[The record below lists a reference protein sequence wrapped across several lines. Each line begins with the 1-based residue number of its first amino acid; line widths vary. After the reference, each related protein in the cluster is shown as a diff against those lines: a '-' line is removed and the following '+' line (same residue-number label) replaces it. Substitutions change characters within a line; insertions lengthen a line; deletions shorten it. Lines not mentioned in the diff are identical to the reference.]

1 MYIENFNN
9 SSSYRDSFSIH
20 ASPKTIPAKCH
31 QQATPSQFTNLTLG
45 FQFRY
50 ISIEDYRHR
59 SCRGFWLL
67 VPWRRWKQHQDRRV
81 RSLLPNSLHESL
93 SCTVNKYI
101 ADSDLSPDRHSR
113 SKPFTKWMKR
123 LANLKSPSGPT
134 RISSKRDQTSFN
146 TKNEKANAAKNN
158 PYPISAKPAVD
169 PSAATTG
176 NGRLSFYTPP
186 SRRSGSYNSLS
197 PSKTSLPASQDG
209 QQAPTIGQKSVAP
222 TVSTNP
228 DTLNSDGANSKAGTI
243 ATAGGALSTS
253 MDGGDGSTF
262 TSPAPS
268 LRSLTTTL
276 TTVQSAAP
284 SNLLA
289 APHQASTA
297 PLAVPNSNHSHH
309 NSGTQFTHQFPSTPV
324 SAASAI
330 PSHVAGPQ
338 TGGGHPATYNTA
350 TANNVLTDNASILTL
365 ASSSKR
371 RRRNSLDTNAS
382 VRALAPSS
390 LFGGSR
396 ESLPLSVLSANVN
409 DQSSITGQHG
419 GRTVS
424 IGLPRDERASVY
436 SSSGI
441 VPAAER
447 SSYYASKKNNP
458 GEDGAS
464 IRSGLI
470 GHGRADSITRSI
482 GGGGLGGGAGDSPL
496 ASPREPSLQ
505 QQQQQQPHNPSRR
518 HSEWGEVNEYDDR
531 DEVERGTK

>member
-1 MYIENFNN
+1 
-9 SSSYRDSFSIH
+9 
-20 ASPKTIPAKCH
+20 
-31 QQATPSQFTNLTLG
+31 
-45 FQFRY
+45 
-50 ISIEDYRHR
+50 
-59 SCRGFWLL
+59 
-67 VPWRRWKQHQDRRV
+67 
-81 RSLLPNSLHESL
+81 
-93 SCTVNKYI
+93 
-101 ADSDLSPDRHSR
+101 
-113 SKPFTKWMKR
+113 MKR
-123 LANLKSPSGPT
+123 LASLKNPSGPT
-134 RISSKRDQTSFN
+134 RNGTKRDQISSH
-146 TKNEKANAAKNN
+146 TKNEKPSVIKNN
-158 PYPISAKPAVD
+158 PYPISGKSALE
-169 PSAATTG
+169 PSAATSG
-176 NGRLSFYTPP
+176 HGHLSFYTPP
-186 SRRSGSYNSLS
+186 SGRSISYDS
-197 PSKTSLPASQDG
+197 PSHSKISIPVSQDG

-228 DTLNSDGANSKAGTI
+228 DTANSDGANSKPGTI
-243 ATAGGALSTS
+243 ATAGGAVSTNGT
-253 MDGGDGSTF
+253 GGGEGSTF

-289 APHQASTA
+289 APTPGSAA
-297 PLAVPNSNHSHH
+297 PLAVPNSNHSHQ
-309 NSGTQFTHQFPSTPV
+309 NSGSQFTHQFPSTPIP
-324 SAASAI
+324 AASAI

-382 VRALAPSS
+382 IRALAPSS

-409 DQSSITGQHG
+409 DQSSMTGQYG

-424 IGLPRDERASVY
+424 IGLPKDERTSVY

-447 SSYYASKKNNP
+447 SSYYASKKSNP

-464 IRSGLI
+464 VRSGLI
-470 GHGRADSITRSI
+470 SHGRTDSITKSI
-482 GGGGLGGGAGDSPL
+482 GGGLGSTESPL
-496 ASPREPSLQ
+496 ASPREPPMQHHSS
-505 QQQQQQPHNPSRR
+505 SRR
-518 HSEWGEVNEYDDR
+518 HSGWGEVNEGDIEQ
-531 DEVERGTK
+531 DENDQESVGRKRHD